1 MLSKT
6 VSNLIEYVEQNPEK
20 AQAFVEGIN
29 KVWKNRQILINNKEI
44 LINGLQGVEQGLANV
59 TSLVNFSLF
68 RKK

>member
-20 AQAFVEGIN
+20 AQAFVEGVN
-29 KVWKNRQILINNKEI
+29 KAWTNRQILINNKEI
-44 LINGLQGVEQGLANV
+44 LISGLQGVEQELANV